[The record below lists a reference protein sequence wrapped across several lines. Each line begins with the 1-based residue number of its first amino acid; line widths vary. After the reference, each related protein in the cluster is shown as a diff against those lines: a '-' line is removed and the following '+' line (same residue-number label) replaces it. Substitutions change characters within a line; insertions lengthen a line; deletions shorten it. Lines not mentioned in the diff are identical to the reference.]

1 MDTAEPMDSAL
12 AVTCERLQNPLKI
25 FCSGSC
31 RLLTTFANR
40 TNIDAIHTLYGP
52 YFEGTNFMGKFH
64 DTKQHIQFIKYIK
77 GIKDFNSDDITKRI
91 LTCYN
96 YTKWTKHGIFEA
108 LDTIPQKIINL
119 RNQIDNCNVYVF
131 EICSLKLYNYKG
143 FYCQYEQMPNN
154 DISDYNVIIQDE
166 EDLYKDL
173 GIIKEFFPN
182 KKIIFQCHFRPNIIY
197 NDSTKMIEK
206 REIIYNTLLKFCND
220 NNNCFLYD
228 PSIVLQKD
236 NLLFDNDNHFYANG
250 YDASFKYLCDNFLF
264 N

>member
-1 MDTAEPMDSAL
+1 METS
-12 AVTCERLQNPLKI
+12 QNHLKI

-119 RNQIDNCNVYVF
+119 RSQIDNCDVYIF

-182 KKIIFQCHFRPNIIY
+182 KKIIFQCHFRPNIIQRIPGGLAPEVETLDTAEPIGSALAGACERLHRRIIVY
-197 NDSTKMIEK
+197 N
-206 REIIYNTLLKFCND
+206 
-220 NNNCFLYD
+220 
-228 PSIVLQKD
+228 
-236 NLLFDNDNHFYANG
+236 
-250 YDASFKYLCDNFLF
+250 KYLFYF
-264 N
+264 